1 MRQGKAA
8 ERLTIFAEENFVS
21 KIFSRQG
28 EGFEWGID
36 FNLSSLGA
44 TRHSPRRGKQECSVF
59 APIYLPRLPDG
70 NSARIPDGRLYF
82 IFVAGIINV

>member
-1 MRQGKAA
+1 MKFTEFYAGKGKA
-8 ERLTIFAEENFVS
+8 L
-21 KIFSRQG
+21 K
-28 EGFEWGID
+28 WGID

-70 NSARIPDGRLYF
+70 NSARIPYGRLYF